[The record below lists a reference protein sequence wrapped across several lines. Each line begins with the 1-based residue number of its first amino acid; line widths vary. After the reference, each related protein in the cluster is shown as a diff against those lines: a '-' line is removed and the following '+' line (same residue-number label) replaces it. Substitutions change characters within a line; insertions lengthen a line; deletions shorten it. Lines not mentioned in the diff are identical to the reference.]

1 MTEAFIHGTHLDGS
15 KLLYNLLTLY
25 EPRSLELLCDALVV
39 FILQDIDKQVSTLNP
54 AIRPLE
60 NQKRIDMN
68 PNTTLHT
75 MGLFS
80 NEGTSPAS
88 VIPPAL
94 KLTSWEDMCEEG
106 GGGTLII
113 FILLL
118 LIYLV
123 THHFIF
129 ISGGEPLH
137 NVTSP
142 LYEHNLGRTNQSR
155 FRRFMLTFEKRFV
168 LPFVPTQLDSFVMWI
183 FMWHFVITIPMGI
196 TRYYEGRWAHD
207 FITLQ
212 GPLNLISY
220 AFGCGTLNLTAIP

>member
-1 MTEAFIHGTHLDGS
+1 MTEAFIHGTLHLANPPLS
-15 KLLYNLLTLY
+15 RRFMHISALRR
-25 EPRSLELLCDALVV
+25 RS
-39 FILQDIDKQVSTLNP
+39 F
-54 AIRPLE
+54 RPVE
-60 NQKRIDMN
+60 NQKRIDIN
-68 PNTTLHT
+68 LNTLHT

-80 NEGTSPAS
+80 NETPPAPEFAESES

-129 ISGGEPLH
+129 ISGREPLH

-142 LYEHNLGRTNQSR
+142 LYEHSFGRPNQNQSR
-155 FRRFMLTFEKRFV
+155 FRRFMLTFEKRFI

-183 FMWHFVITIPMGI
+183 FIWHFVITIPMGI